1 MPEIK
6 IGCVANL
13 YSRMMHFRKAG
24 DIEIGHTHQ
33 FDHLTLL
40 AKGKLKVTV
49 EGQVTEFTAPHMI
62 YIHKDK
68 VHELE
73 ALVDETVAY
82 CIHALRDGDEV
93 EDIID
98 PSMVPAGV
106 DVRTMA
112 KPLTG
117 NIGPCAKCP
126 GGPVCHTK

>member
-13 YSRMMHFRKAG
+13 YSRMMHFKTAG
-24 DIEIGHTHQ
+24 DIEVGHTHQ

-49 EGQVTEFTAPHMI
+49 EGNVTEFTAPHMI

-73 ALVDETVAY
+73 ALTDETVAY
-82 CIHALRDGDEV
+82 CIHALRDKDTNE
-93 EDIID
+93 ILD
-98 PSMVPAGV
+98 PSMIPAGV
-106 DVRTMA
+106 SA
-112 KPLTG
+112 LS
-117 NIGPCAKCP
+117 CAA
-126 GGPVCHTK
+126 PVVAIKN

>member
-1 MPEIK
+1 MSQPTIH

-13 YSRMMHFRKAG
+13 FSRMMRFEKAG

-49 EGQVTEFTAPHMI
+49 EGVVSEFTAPYMI

-73 ALVDETVAY
+73 ALTDETVAY
-82 CIHALRDGDEV
+82 CIHALRDKDSGD
-93 EDIID
+93 ILD
-98 PSMVPAGV
+98 PSMIPEGV
-106 DVRTMA
+106 NPLSMA
-112 KPLTG
+112 Q
-117 NIGPCAKCP
+117 
-126 GGPVCHTK
+126 PVCK